1 MQDPELAQ
9 VRVNK
14 EPGGISNL
22 SCVCAGAAQPC
33 PWWGCTCAKVGA
45 LNRRAFPSACK
56 GTSAG
61 LPQQYCGTCINTLQT
76 CLVQWCD
83 QSKCSSGISSASH
96 PNTASPPPA
105 PTSHRTAAPGRPIA
119 RDPNTGGHGFS
130 IASPRPFPHPTG
142 PKRSYFSAVGFTP
155 KYCLSP
161 PSPPPH
167 TAPPLLAWP
176 ADRARP
182 RYRRARFQHRIASAM
197 HSSYRPQHF
206 IFSWYG
212 LHRAEAF
219 H

>member
-1 MQDPELAQ
+1 M
-9 VRVNK
+9 
-14 EPGGISNL
+14 
-22 SCVCAGAAQPC
+22 CARAR
-33 PWWGCTCAKVGA
+33 

-130 IASPRPFPHPTG
+130 IASPRPCTHPIG
-142 PKRSYFSAVGFTP
+142 PNISYSPGMGFIVLKHSIELKSQELVLRLASVFLAHEAHSTNHVTICAHARSMSMQTP
-155 KYCLSP
+155 S
-161 PSPPPH
+161 H
-167 TAPPLLAWP
+167 A
-176 ADRARP
+176 
-182 RYRRARFQHRIASAM
+182 
-197 HSSYRPQHF
+197 
-206 IFSWYG
+206 
-212 LHRAEAF
+212 
-219 H
+219 